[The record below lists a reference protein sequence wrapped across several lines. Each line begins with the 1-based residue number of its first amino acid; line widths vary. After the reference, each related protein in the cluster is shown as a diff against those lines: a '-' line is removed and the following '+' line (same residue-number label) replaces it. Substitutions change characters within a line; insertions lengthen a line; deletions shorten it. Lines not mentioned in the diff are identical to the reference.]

1 MSRLFLE
8 YSGGEAAPGSQG
20 LGGCVCR
27 VSRRR
32 GRVRSVLLSCPGDDT
47 AAQTVAAACASIAYG
62 MLAGGAPLQGTA
74 QALLRNMEGDSY
86 GFALVEMDG
95 QGHLRSVEY
104 QMPAIAL
111 VGRGKCRTPW
121 GGEAVLAGHVATLRE
136 DQIRPGELCCGFSQG
151 IGRCGAG
158 AALPGGWGRQGAL
171 AFLRQA
177 YDGSQNAGQ
186 MKELF
191 FAACRGLEQGTD
203 PPGAAFF
210 CRAKEPLPLL
220 LVLGAPRSS
229 LGAEAWARGILAFS
243 GIRAVAGRQAV
254 EMLQR
259 YSGGAAG
266 EKAPVEW
273 IWPDEEALQQLLAQ
287 TGGEPGEKEQTGKFW
302 ALLEQCTSLRILAGA
317 QAGPGARL
325 AAQLSYRLSLQGKR
339 VEIEYC

>member
-1 MSRLFLE
+1 MFLSLKTL
-8 YSGGEAAPGSQG
+8 YRKRTVIWPFYFYTII
-20 LGGCVCR
+20 R
-27 VSRRR
+27 T
-32 GRVRSVLLSCPGDDT
+32 LS
-47 AAQTVAAACASIAYG
+47 
-62 MLAGGAPLQGTA
+62 
-74 QALLRNMEGDSY
+74 
-86 GFALVEMDG
+86 
-95 QGHLRSVEY
+95 
-104 QMPAIAL
+104 
-111 VGRGKCRTPW
+111 
-121 GGEAVLAGHVATLRE
+121 
-136 DQIRPGELCCGFSQG
+136 FSQG

-229 LGAEAWARGILAFS
+229 QGAEAWARGILAFS

-287 TGGEPGEKEQTGKFW
+287 TGGEPGEKEQAGEFW